1 MSYCLNPAC
10 ANPEN
15 PQPAAVCQTCGAP
28 LLLRDRYRATRLLA
42 KGGFGA
48 TFLAADVSLPGHP
61 VCVIKQLRP
70 ATNSPQLLEMARE
83 LFEREAKTLGKLG
96 SHPQLPRLLDYFE
109 LAQEFCLVQEYVSGL
124 TLQQEVKR
132 SGPMDEAGVRRVL
145 QELLPVLDF
154 LQRQEVIHRD
164 IKPAN
169 IIRREIDGKLV
180 LIDFGA
186 VKDQVSQL
194 GSLSPTG
201 DTALTTFAVGTP
213 GFSPPEQVAMRP
225 VYASDIYALGMTCV
239 YLLTG
244 KNPQELGYDPTT
256 GELRWR
262 DRLVLSESFTAL
274 LIKML
279 ADSVRDRFQ
288 SAQAILEALELES
301 HRPQL
306 AQGLTLQRSGS
317 RPLSR
322 AALGRPASPASRI
335 PRGGG
340 KSASASELESAVS
353 RPSRPSGLSNRW
365 AQRGLAAES
374 KTTAG
379 KIDAGGLLAA
389 YRQGKRDFTELD
401 LRALSLRGFNLSG
414 AIFHQAQM
422 QRINLQS
429 ANLLNANLGKAN
441 LAGANLRGAQLSKA
455 YLSYANL
462 EGADLEG
469 ADLSQTYLNGA
480 NLQGANLQG
489 ANLQGAN
496 ISDQQLATA
505 RTNRNTILPS
515 GKKASWWR

>member
-1 MSYCLNPAC
+1 MTYCLNPAC

-15 PQPAAVCQTCGAP
+15 PRQAAICQACGAP
-28 LLLRDRYRATRLLA
+28 LLLRDRYRATQLLA
-42 KGGFGA
+42 KGGFGT
-48 TFLAADVSLPGHP
+48 TFLAVDVALPGHP
-61 VCVIKQLRP
+61 ACVIKQLRP
-70 ATNSPQLLEMARE
+70 ATHSPQILEMARA

-109 LAQEFCLVQEYVSGL
+109 LGQEFCLVQEYVGGL

-132 SGPMDEAGVRRVL
+132 SGPMDEAGVCAVL
-145 QELLPVLDF
+145 QELLPVLGF

-169 IIRREIDGKLV
+169 IIRRQIDGKLV

-194 GSLSPTG
+194 ASLSATG
-201 DTALTTFAVGTP
+201 DTALTNFAVGTP

-244 KNPQELGYDPTT
+244 KNPQELGYDPITS
-256 GELRWR
+256 ELRWR
-262 DRLVLSESFTAL
+262 DRLALSESFAAL
-274 LIKML
+274 LNQML

-288 SAQAILEALELES
+288 SAQAVLQALELAS
-301 HRPQL
+301 QSSQL
-306 AQGLTLQRSGS
+306 AQGLDLKPSGLRSFS
-317 RPLSR
+317 RGVIGRS
-322 AALGRPASPASRI
+322 AALGSRSL
-335 PRGGG
+335 RAGVQ
-340 KSASASELESAVS
+340 SASTSELRLAVS
-353 RPSRPSGLSNRW
+353 RSARPSGLSQFQARRLVSETKTN
-365 AQRGLAAES
+365 ATKMDAAGLQ
-374 KTTAG
+374 
-379 KIDAGGLLAA
+379 AA
-389 YRQGKRDFTELD
+389 YRQGRRDFTDLD
-401 LRALSLRGFNLSG
+401 LRSLNLRHFNLSQ

-422 QRINLQS
+422 QRVNLES
-429 ANLLNANLGKAN
+429 ANLLNANLGKVN

-489 ANLQGAN
+489 ANLQGAK
-496 ISDQQLATA
+496 ISDQQLAEA
-505 RTNRNTILPS
+505 RTNWKTILPN